1 MTFKTIQIIHDK
13 LNRDKKFR
21 EQDKE
26 RKDILKEEL
35 VFAYKL
41 KNDFNKIR
49 EILMSDDSVK
59 YVEIQV
65 DNKDLNTFIKTTISD
80 VEYKDFIINAVGHGV
95 YRVSL
100 LYT

>member
-1 MTFKTIQIIHDK
+1 
-13 LNRDKKFR
+13 
-21 EQDKE
+21 
-26 RKDILKEEL
+26 
-35 VFAYKL
+35 
-41 KNDFNKIR
+41 
-49 EILMSDDSVK
+49 MSDDSVK

>member
-1 MTFKTIQIIHDK
+1 MKFKTIQIIRDK

-80 VEYKDFIINAVGHGV
+80 VEYKDFIINAIGHGV